1 MQATQNHEST
11 LQLIQLSLSDLK
23 SLIKEAIQEHH
34 QSQKYTNMEG
44 VLTLEEA
51 RSYFDIS
58 KSTLWDWRRKG
69 ILSTISI
76 GKKIYIRRAEIEALL
91 EKRGKDGML

>member
-1 MQATQNHEST
+1 MQATQNQAPT

-23 SLIKEAIQEHH
+23 ALIKEAIQEQH
-34 QSQKYTNMEG
+34 QSQKHTNMEG

-51 RSYFDIS
+51 RTYFDIS

-69 ILSTISI
+69 ILNTISI
-76 GKKIYIRRAEIEALL
+76 GKKIYIRRADIEALL
-91 EKRGKDGML
+91 IKRGKDGML

>member
-1 MQATQNHEST
+1 MQATQNQAPV
-11 LQLIQLSLSDLK
+11 LQLIQLTLNDLK
-23 SLIKEAIQEHH
+23 GLIREAIQEHY
-34 QSQKYTNMEG
+34 QSQKHTNMEG

-51 RSYFDIS
+51 RTYFDIS

-69 ILSTISI
+69 ILTTISI

-91 EKRGKDGML
+91 LAKSEPN

>member
-1 MQATQNHEST
+1 MQAIQNQAPV

-23 SLIKEAIQEHH
+23 ALIREAFQEHH
-34 QSQKYTNMEG
+34 QSQKNTNMEG

-51 RSYFDIS
+51 RTYFDIS

-69 ILSTISI
+69 ILSTINI
-76 GKKIYIRRAEIEALL
+76 GKKIYIRRAEIEDLL
-91 EKRGKDGML
+91 EKRGEDGML

>member
-1 MQATQNHEST
+1 MQATQNQAPV
-11 LQLIQLSLSDLK
+11 LQLIQISLSDLK
-23 SLIKEAIQEHH
+23 ALIKEAIQEHH
-34 QSQKYTNMEG
+34 QSQKHTNMEG
-44 VLTLEEA
+44 VLTLEEC

-69 ILSTISI
+69 ILKTTCI

-91 EKRGKDGML
+91 ENRGKDGFL